1 MFARFLSR
9 ALAAADRA
17 FERMNVVPT
26 FIRRSVEHAGLPLE
40 AAYVLHVVL
49 FIAVN
54 HASANVMRA
63 SKDIRVAFTPSG
75 HIDWARSGFLHANDC
90 FLDLKNMMTVD
101 ATSEYARV
109 TGQKRVMPAKWCIP
123 PTSAE
128 KLVAEE
134 GIKLERLTNFM
145 KDEATLHGLRV
156 LGAIEVNVNVHA
168 ILLNGQLM
176 LNPRVV
182 GLEGKSE
189 CTVEVLG
196 VPCVVSYYKKS
207 NIVFQTFFGGTVTQ
221 MLTPMEACTVSALT
235 S

>member
-1 MFARFLSR
+1 MLASLLNRG
-9 ALAAADRA
+9 AAAYK
-17 FERMNVVPT
+17 RMQIVPT

-54 HASANVMRA
+54 HAAAYTVRA
-63 SKDIRVAFTPSG
+63 SKDVRLAFTPSG
-75 HIDWARSGFLHANDC
+75 HVDWARSGFLHASDC

-101 ATSEYARV
+101 ATAEYARV
-109 TGQKRVMPAKWCIP
+109 TGQKRRMPAKWCIP

-128 KLVAEE
+128 RLVEEE

-145 KDEATLHGLRV
+145 KDEATLRGLRV
-156 LGAIEVNVNVHA
+156 LGAVEVNVNVHA

-182 GLEGKSE
+182 GVEDKSE

-196 VPCVVSYYKKS
+196 VPTVVAYYKKS
-207 NIVFQTFFGGTVTQ
+207 NIVFQTFFGGTITQ
-221 MLTPMEACTVSALT
+221 MLTAMEACLVSALT